1 MVDTSGHLTRFLE
14 MHMYVTSALQKTD
27 MKSVFLQMAMDLL
40 HKKVVFQISQHWR
53 SEEEFVTLFTGKS
66 RPGHWTEVADEC
78 RPAQLEQGLDELQNN
93 LYLTQF
99 QLCHLVLQCS
109 FKGVCKDKRTK
120 GWKGKNFLR
129 QNLSVLPFQYNQFQ
143 LLSAWLLVFDCS
155 ILKTPERSEN
165 LPPRSRFSSVATQLW
180 ARCWRPSATSLV
192 SRSGFRL
199 NRFYGYFSKI
209 A

>member
-78 RPAQLEQGLDELQNN
+78 RPAQLEQGLDGLQNN
-93 LYLTQF
+93 PYLTQL
-99 QLCHLVLQCS
+99 QLCHLVLQC
-109 FKGVCKDKRTK
+109 
-120 GWKGKNFLR
+120 FL
-129 QNLSVLPFQYNQFQ
+129 
-143 LLSAWLLVFDCS
+143 
-155 ILKTPERSEN
+155 
-165 LPPRSRFSSVATQLW
+165 
-180 ARCWRPSATSLV
+180 
-192 SRSGFRL
+192 
-199 NRFYGYFSKI
+199 
-209 A
+209 